1 VGQVEVVKDQQ
12 LLIKERILE
21 NKTLEK
27 LEKSITKVKKNLIEE
42 EDPKL
47 HMKEGVVV
55 KRLMEL

>member
-27 LEKSITKVKKNLIEE
+27 LEKSIMKVKKNLIVE

-47 HMKEGVVV
+47 HMKEEVEV
-55 KRLMEL
+55 KRLMER